1 MNSKECLK
9 RIDEKNYLTEREHKE
24 FLSVIE
30 KDLDKLK
37 KLEKENEELKEQIER
52 LEDEFNGLCD
62 SNHNLKQE
70 FLEVKN
76 EKEVLVDT
84 CKNYLKEHY
93 NTKKVIEI
101 ILKYK
106 INPSTFIF
114 TRKIYKESCGKDLTF
129 EKAHSLLEFDGT
141 QEEFELLKGVLEE

>member
-1 MNSKECLK
+1 MISKECLK

-30 KDLDKLK
+30 KDLDRLEELRDLYEIATKGNWNLKEENTKLK
-37 KLEKENEELKEQIER
+37 KA
-52 LEDEFNGLCD
+52 
-62 SNHNLKQE
+62 
-70 FLEVKN
+70 
-76 EKEVLVDT
+76 
-84 CKNYLKEHY
+84 
-93 NTKKVIEI
+93 IEI

-129 EKAHSLLEFDGT
+129 EKAHSLLEFNGT
-141 QEEFELLKGVLEE
+141 QEEFDLLKGVLEDETKIK

>member
-30 KDLDKLK
+30 KDLEMLEELRDLYEIATKGNWNLKEENTKLKNKNTALELWNDCYTKENAKLK
-37 KLEKENEELKEQIER
+37 KA
-52 LEDEFNGLCD
+52 
-62 SNHNLKQE
+62 
-70 FLEVKN
+70 
-76 EKEVLVDT
+76 
-84 CKNYLKEHY
+84 
-93 NTKKVIEI
+93 IEI

-129 EKAHSLLEFDGT
+129 EKAHSLLEFNGT
-141 QEEFELLKGVLEE
+141 QEEYNLLKGVLEE